1 MEGIAK
7 RGVRAKRLAV
17 GIAVAL
23 SMVVTGCS
31 SSSNEPS
38 VEELREEVSSYV
50 EDERCGNLQDA
61 IVYLNELSEAVFSGD
76 RIDNASE
83 LNDSVQSLCQEI
95 IDWDDVPDIVD
106 DAHDE
111 FVDAAEALQD
121 ASSEMLAA
129 YDSASVADATPHIEN
144 ATGSLEDVTE
154 HSNTYADMLS
164 EINEELQ
171 QKSE

>member
-1 MEGIAK
+1 MKGIAK
-7 RGVRAKRLAV
+7 RGAGAKWLAV
-17 GIAVAL
+17 GIAMVLSLVAA
-23 SMVVTGCS
+23 GCS

-38 VEELREEVSSYV
+38 VEELREEVSAYA

-76 RIDNASE
+76 RIDNASD
-83 LNDSVQSLCQEI
+83 LNASVQSLCQEV

-129 YDSASVADATPHIEN
+129 YDSASIAEATPHIEN
-144 ATGSLEDVTE
+144 ATSSLEDVTE
-154 HSNTYADMLS
+154 HSNAYADMLA
-164 EINEELQ
+164 EINEDLQ
-171 QKSE
+171 QESE